1 MAPVQPFLARTQNQ
15 IQAPE
20 LSGYTLQI
28 AALPRDTPAAVYL
41 QTVAR
46 LIDSEQVYAQL
57 SHYNGKDF
65 VAVFVGHYPSV
76 AKANA
81 ALQDLPAALKANK
94 PIVRTWLKIKQD
106 QLS

>member
-1 MAPVQPFLARTQNQ
+1 MQPYLVRTQNQ

-28 AALPRDTPAAVYL
+28 AALPRDTGAAEYL
-41 QTVAR
+41 QTAAR
-46 LIDSEQVYAQL
+46 LTDSEQVYAQL

-65 VAVFVGHYPSV
+65 VSVFVGHYASA

-81 ALQDLPAALKANK
+81 ALLDLPAVLKANK